1 MLTEL
6 RRFASHRSPSQPLIG
21 TAGSLARGPYNGE
34 NCHNAGAYLSRRLI
48 QG

>member
-1 MLTEL
+1 MLTEPE
-6 RRFASHRSPSQPLIG
+6 RFASQRISSRPFIG
-21 TAGSLARGPYNGE
+21 TAGSLARWPYNGQ